1 MNNIAKALD
10 AILGDIKNLAE
21 SLAFT
26 PPSQVLDNQATA
38 VLDEINGIAERF
50 FNEYNNRSNKPIDT
64 HNMETKP
71 KRHTADPSLN
81 SSLRAIEAWYKA
93 KPSERDCFMIT
104 VKRDPVTGRRSVS
117 SHLIGDTK
125 RMTDAI
131 KRVMNSTEED
141 NVAGSILRVAAFNH
155 LQEQMANAEPTGD
168 EPADSA
174 EPQSS
179 EE

>member
-1 MNNIAKALD
+1 
-10 AILGDIKNLAE
+10 
-21 SLAFT
+21 
-26 PPSQVLDNQATA
+26 
-38 VLDEINGIAERF
+38 
-50 FNEYNNRSNKPIDT
+50 
-64 HNMETKP
+64 METKP

-104 VKRDPVTGRRSVS
+104 VKRDPFTGRRSVS

-131 KRVMNSTEED
+131 KHVMNSTEED